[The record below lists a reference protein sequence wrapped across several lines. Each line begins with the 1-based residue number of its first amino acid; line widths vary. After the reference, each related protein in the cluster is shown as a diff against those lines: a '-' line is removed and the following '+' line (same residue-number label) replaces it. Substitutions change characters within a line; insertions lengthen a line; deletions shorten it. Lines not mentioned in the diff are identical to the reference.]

1 MEEEKQCKACQEKI
15 NKKATKCPHCGAKQG
30 GLPTIVKVIIIVV
43 VIFACVIGCMKSCAN
58 AVNETIDE
66 INSGESATEASPS
79 NSTNETTPKEEKFT
93 YTIDTQY
100 NDMFSYY
107 IEGTVKNNK
116 NKEYSYV
123 SIEFVCYDIAG
134 NNLGTALD
142 NTNNLLG
149 NQTWKYKAMFIGSNE
164 EVDHCDFHKISGW

>member
-43 VIFACVIGCMKSCAN
+43 VIFACVIGCMKSCA
-58 AVNETIDE
+58 
-66 INSGESATEASPS
+66 

>member
-1 MEEEKQCKACQEKI
+1 MEEEKECKACKEKI

-30 GLPTIVKVIIIVV
+30 GLPTIVKVLIIIV
-43 VIFACVIGCMKSCAN
+43 ITFACIIGCMRSCTN
-58 AVNETIDE
+58 ALNETIDE
-66 INSGESATEASPS
+66 INSGDTAKEEGTEEKSD
-79 NSTNETTPKEEKFT
+79 NKQKEEKFT
-93 YTIDTQY
+93 YTIDNQY

-123 SIEFVCYDIAG
+123 SIEFICYDSAG

-142 NTNNLLG
+142 NTNNLLE
-149 NQTWKYKAMFIGSNE
+149 NQTWKYKAMFLGDNST
-164 EVDHCDFHKISGW
+164 VDHCDFHKITSW